1 MDALQRYE
9 IVLKPPNILQHFLH
23 TPPPEPL
30 ETIPSEGKVY
40 TGEGVSQNVVAQR
53 SVSDACATCA

>member
-1 MDALQRYE
+1 MEPPQRYE
-9 IVLKPPNILQHFLH
+9 IVLKLPNILQLFLH

-30 ETIPSEGKVY
+30 HTIPPEGKVY
-40 TGEGVSQNVVAQR
+40 TGEVELPEVVAQR